1 MPPIDIELIT
11 LIVDGIVRIITGT
24 GPG

>member
-11 LIVDGIVRIITGT
+11 LIVEGIVRIITGT

>member
-1 MPPIDIELIT
+1 MPPIDIELIVV
-11 LIVDGIVRIITGT
+11 IVDGIVRLITGT